1 MTGNEPQAAPV
12 SIRPCMVTIVHIGD
26 SITFGQYLQE
36 EHRWTDLVS
45 QRLNRKYENTPVC
58 LASLNKGVSGETT
71 RMALERFGKDVQAV
85 APDIL
90 TLQFGLNDCNCWLT
104 DRGLPRVSE
113 DAFRANLSEMVRR
126 AKHFGASHVILAN
139 NHPTT
144 RLKPMPSGE
153 AYEEANARYS
163 RISQEVAE
171 ESDGIFCDVRKRFE
185 RFGLK
190 ELSKL
195 LLPFPDQLHLS
206 VEGNQI
212 YADLIGP
219 VIEQA
224 VEDIVNKS

>member
-1 MTGNEPQAAPV
+1 
-12 SIRPCMVTIVHIGD
+12 MVTMVHLGD
-26 SITFGQYLQE
+26 SITVGQYIDE
-36 EHRWTDLVS
+36 SDRWTDLVA

-71 RMALERFGKDVQAV
+71 RMALERFGNDVQAV
-85 APDIL
+85 APDIM

-113 DAFRANLSEMVRR
+113 DGFRANLKEMIRR
-126 AKHFGASHVILAN
+126 ARHFGASHVIVAD
-139 NHPTT
+139 NHSTT

-153 AYEEANARYS
+153 PYEEANARYS
-163 RISQEVAE
+163 RITEEVAE
-171 ESDGIFCDVRKRFE
+171 GTDAIFCGVRKRFE
-185 RFGLK
+185 RFSLK

-206 VEGNQI
+206 VTGNQV

-224 VEDIVNKS
+224 VEDIVQEA